1 MKPSWISKPDAPDAA
16 TITEFAIG
24 DTEMELKSLASI
36 KKTPY
41 SESYMLIQKHH
52 KEKARLL
59 KEMEDW
65 RKQEDKNLAQLGT
78 EIFVFGTYLEGLQGA
93 MAGAGLSEEV
103 RGLSILQAKMVDL
116 LSEYGVELINPTGQT
131 LTQELRGQAQVF
143 YVKKEGV
150 TEPVVMET
158 KEPLIHR
165 RGKFVKAGVVIAAAP
180 LDAGEQE

>member
-1 MKPSWISKPDAPDAA
+1 MKPSWISKAGASDAA
-16 TITEFAIG
+16 AVPEFAI
-24 DTEMELKSLASI
+24 DEAEMELKSLAGV
-36 KKTPY
+36 KKAPY

-52 KEKARLL
+52 REKARLL
-59 KEMEDW
+59 REMEDW
-65 RKQEDKNLAQLGT
+65 RKQEDKNLARLGT

-93 MAGAGLSEEV
+93 MEVAGLSEEFH
-103 RGLSILQAKMVDL
+103 GLSILQAKMVDL
-116 LSEYGVELINPTGQT
+116 LAEYGVELINLTGQP

-180 LDAGEQE
+180 LDAEE